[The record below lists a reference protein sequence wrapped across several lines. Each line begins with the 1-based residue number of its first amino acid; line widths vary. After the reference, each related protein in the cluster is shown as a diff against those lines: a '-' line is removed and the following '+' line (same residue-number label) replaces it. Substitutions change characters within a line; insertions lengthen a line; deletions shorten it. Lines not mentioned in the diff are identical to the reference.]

1 MTSSS
6 DREAPLP
13 DLDWEE
19 DEGEPPAEVTRLDS
33 VMELLCRILLA
44 AMVLMVGVEVIGRA
58 LFSFSLQFADE
69 VSSYLLLA
77 ITFLSLSV
85 SYVHGQFHHV
95 EFILDKLTGRR
106 RAILVVVFDLLALTF
121 LAILVWQFIRI
132 ELLTI
137 ESGERAATFLA
148 TPLWVPRA
156 AMVIGS
162 IALLLAVLRNAGK
175 NIKIALSRHPL
186 D

>member
-1 MTSSS
+1 MTSTSN
-6 DREAPLP
+6 REAPLP

-19 DEGEPPAEVTRLDS
+19 DEGESPVEVTRLDS
-33 VMELLCRILLA
+33 VMELLCRILLS

-58 LFSFSLQFADE
+58 FFSFSLQFADE

-95 EFILDKLTGRR
+95 EL
-106 RAILVVVFDLLALTF
+106 FDLLALIF
-121 LAILVWQFIRI
+121 LTILVWQFIRI

-156 AMVIGS
+156 AMVIGG
-162 IALLLAVLRNAGK
+162 IALLLAVLRSARK
-175 NIKIALSRHPL
+175 NIKIAFSQTPL
-186 D
+186 A

>member
-1 MTSSS
+1 
-6 DREAPLP
+6 
-13 DLDWEE
+13 
-19 DEGEPPAEVTRLDS
+19 
-33 VMELLCRILLA
+33 MELLCRILLS

-58 LFSFSLQFADE
+58 FFSFSLQFADE

-95 EFILDKLTGRR
+95 EFILNKLSGRR
-106 RAILVVVFDLLALTF
+106 RAILVVVFDLLALIF
-121 LAILVWQFIRI
+121 LTILVWQFIRI

-156 AMVIGS
+156 AMVIGG
-162 IALLLAVLRNAGK
+162 IALLLAVLRSAHK
-175 NIKIALSRHPL
+175 NIKIAFSQTPL
-186 D
+186 A